1 MSTTGGSNPEYVI
14 ARVRARRSALFGDEE
29 YRKLV
34 RMGPA
39 EIARF
44 MEESEYEAEVNAL
57 GSRFSGVDLI
67 EYALNQNL
75 AKQFNDILD
84 WADGRLYDLIAR
96 YLRKFDAWNVK
107 TVIRGLYSG
116 ASREEVES
124 DLIRAGEFD
133 DRLISRLLDA
143 GEIEEVVSVL
153 SGTIFGDGLAA
164 AYEEYEEVGVLV
176 PLENAV
182 DRAFYEQLLD
192 DLVVGEEAKQ
202 YREFL
207 EAEIDFRNARNALRI
222 ARSGADLDPVDYF
235 IEGGTLFRAT
245 ELASLATSP
254 DELVSKIRDSRYGDR
269 LLGGPFGPRSGR
281 QPHRLRARPRRGALG
296 VRGHARLRVP
306 AFCHANR
313 LVHPRQGARG
323 RQHPGHRPRPRS
335 RAGPR
340 CNRSGAGHPM
350 SQEIAVIGSPDF
362 TTGFRLAGVRKFEN
376 VPDEAKDDELD
387 EAVTRTLEDEDVG
400 IIVMHEDDLDHLS
413 RNARQSVERSIEP
426 TLVTLGGSGG
436 ASGLRDQIKR
446 AIGIDLMDE

>member
-44 MEESEYEAEVNAL
+44 MEESEYETEVNAL

-67 EYALNQNL
+67 EYALNRNL

-107 TVIRGLYSG
+107 TIIRGVYSG
-116 ASREEVES
+116 APRDEVES

-143 GEIEEVVSVL
+143 GEMEEVVDLL

-164 AYEEYEEVGVLV
+164 AYEEFEDVGVLV

-192 DLVVGEEAKQ
+192 GLVVGEEAKQ

-235 IEGGTLFRAT
+235 IEGGTLFRAS
-245 ELASLATSP
+245 ELASLAASP

-269 LLGGPFGPRSGR
+269 LSTALSDLEEADSLIGFERALDAALLEYADTLGYVFPLSVTPIVSYILAKEREVDNI
-281 QPHRLRARPRRGALG
+281 RAI
-296 VRGHARLRVP
+296 
-306 AFCHANR
+306 
-313 LVHPRQGARG
+313 ARG
-323 RQHPGHRPRPRS
+323 RE
-335 RAGPR
+335 AGLDPD
-340 CNRSGAGHPM
+340 AI
-350 SQEIAVIGSPDF
+350 EAELVI
-362 TTGFRLAGVRKFEN
+362 L
-376 VPDEAKDDELD
+376 
-387 EAVTRTLEDEDVG
+387 
-400 IIVMHEDDLDHLS
+400 
-413 RNARQSVERSIEP
+413 
-426 TLVTLGGSGG
+426 
-436 ASGLRDQIKR
+436 
-446 AIGIDLMDE
+446 